1 MIMADAPARTVLI
14 LGGTAEARDLAGQ
27 LSKRESLRIITS
39 LAGRTNT
46 PSRPAGELR
55 IGGFGGVSGLAAF
68 LTTEG
73 VTAVIDATHP
83 FATTMSG
90 NAVESCRQ
98 VSIPLARLQRPA
110 WKPEIGDNWT
120 NVEDEAAACAA
131 IPAGAKAFLAL
142 GSQYLASFVA
152 REDVSYVVR
161 VVDPPAMRPPDNW
174 LVVTGKPSPSEED
187 EAALFAKHSISHLI
201 CRNSGGPAGYAK
213 IAAARDLG
221 LPVIMIERP
230 EVPDSEAFG
239 TIDEVLAWLDE
250 TLG

>member
-1 MIMADAPARTVLI
+1 M
-14 LGGTAEARDLAGQ
+14 EARDLAAR
-27 LSKRESLRIITS
+27 LSKRDDLRIITS
-39 LAGRTNT
+39 LAGRTQA
-46 PSRPAGELR
+46 PSKPEGELR
-55 IGGFGGVSGLAAF
+55 IGGFGGVEGLAAY
-68 LTTEG
+68 LEG
-73 VTAVIDATHP
+73 KGIAAVIDATHP

-120 NVEDEAAACAA
+120 NVKNEAAASAA

-142 GSQYLASFVA
+142 GSQYLAAFVS
-152 REDVSYVVR
+152 RDDLSYVVR
-161 VVDPPAMRPPDNW
+161 MVDPPAMRSPDNW
-174 LVVTGKPSPSEED
+174 LVVTGKPSSSKED
-187 EAALFAKHSISHLI
+187 EAALFTVHGISHLI

-230 EVPDSEAFG
+230 EMPDGEAFG
-239 TIDEVLAWLDE
+239 TIDEVLAWLDDE
-250 TLG
+250 LR